1 MPLKTDGPQT
11 NKVLIIGGTEKCADR
26 NVAIVNPDPRIGQFE
41 VTAAQFRA
49 LRRKY
54 DQNADEASSFEEF
67 LTRVSPGGV
76 GTDQYIL
83 VRWCGMW
90 LGIETDG
97 YTHS

>member
-1 MPLKTDGPQT
+1 MTSRADESQS
-11 NKVLIIGGTEKCADR
+11 NKALIIGNTEECA
-26 NVAIVNPDPRIGQFE
+26 NGNIAIVNPDPRIGRFE
-41 VTAAQFRA
+41 ITAAQFRA

-54 DQNADEASSFEEF
+54 EQNADQASSFEEF
-67 LTRVSPGGV
+67 LTRVSPGGI